1 LAQAQHVEHLEER
14 LKLLDFSE
22 DDRRDVQAFWPIVE
36 QNLPHLLDA
45 FFARITAIPQL
56 SGKAAGQTQRLKAAQ
71 TEHWRQ
77 LFTGNFSDSY
87 FASATTVGRT
97 HNRIGLDPFW
107 YVAGYGPLMIALT
120 ELAQKTDSRRGWGGF
135 KLNGTKS
142 RPKSRQ
148 GKLAAATMK
157 MLLIDIGVAVL
168 AYQQALIE
176 DRLQR
181 QRALEDEIGSFDGE
195 MQQVLHELQTAAAR
209 IEATARDLSGS
220 AGETDG
226 RVNSIVQASAGAAK
240 DVAMAASAAEQ
251 LAGSISEISRQVT
264 ESTRITAQASAA
276 METSDSLSRA
286 LQKAA
291 THIGSVLDLINEIA
305 AQTNLLA
312 LNATIEAARAGNAG
326 KGFTVVASE
335 VKGLASQTAGATG
348 EIETQVAS
356 IQQAADQSVS
366 AIQMLSSIVS
376 QLREV
381 AQGIA
386 AAVEEQQLATGEI
399 ARSVQQAADHTNHV
413 ASNMSEVA
421 EAVALTS
428 RVATTMRQTAD
439 DLQQRTSGLGSSMR
453 RFFDRV
459 RDEPVAM

>member
-1 LAQAQHVEHLEER
+1 MANAQHVEHLDER
-14 LKLLDFSE
+14 LKLLDFND
-22 DDRRDVQAFWPIVE
+22 DDRHALRAFWPIVE

-45 FFARITAIPQL
+45 FYARVTAIPHL
-56 SGKAAGQTQRLKAAQ
+56 SAMVAGQTQRLKQAQ
-71 TEHWRQ
+71 TEHWRE
-77 LFTGNFSDSY
+77 LFTGNFSSAY

-120 ELAQKTDSRRGWGGF
+120 ELAQKTDNQRGWNGL
-135 KLNGTKS
+135 KLNGA
-142 RPKSRQ
+142 RSRQ
-148 GKLAAATMK
+148 GKLAAGTMK

-181 QRALEDEIGSFDGE
+181 QRALESEIGSFDGE
-195 MQQVLHELQTAAAR
+195 MQQLLQDLQAAATR

-226 RVNSIVQASAGAAK
+226 RVNSIVEASAGAAK

-276 METSDSLSRA
+276 METSDSLSRS

-366 AIQMLSSIVS
+366 AIQMLSTIVS

-413 ASNMSEVA
+413 AANMSEVA
-421 EAVALTS
+421 EAVALTN
-428 RVATTMRQTAD
+428 RVAVSMRETAD
-439 DLQQRTSGLGSSMR
+439 DLQQRTSGLGTSMR

-459 RDEPVAM
+459 RDEPAAM